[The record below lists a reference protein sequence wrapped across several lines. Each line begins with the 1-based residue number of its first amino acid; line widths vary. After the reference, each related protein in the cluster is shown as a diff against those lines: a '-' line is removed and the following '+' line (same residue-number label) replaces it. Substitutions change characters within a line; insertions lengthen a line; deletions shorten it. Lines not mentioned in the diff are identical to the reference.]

1 MFSDIP
7 DIDHPQL
14 ITCGVVDAEA
24 VGIAAWNDGIAA
36 WNVKQSRAGGQRS

>member
-7 DIDHPQL
+7 DIDHPHL

-24 VGIAAWNDGIAA
+24 AGIAAWNDGIAA
-36 WNVKQSRAGGQRS
+36 WNDGIY

>member
-7 DIDHPQL
+7 PDIDRPQL

-24 VGIAAWNDGIAA
+24 AAWNDGIY
-36 WNVKQSRAGGQRS
+36 